1 MAKRKFQTV
10 EFSIDPNRIE
20 VRDYNMLLLIKGATK
35 AAVHV
40 DRRKERNKRECRN
53 WKYNR
58 EE

>member
-1 MAKRKFQTV
+1 MATSGSQMI
-10 EFSIDPNRIE
+10 EFTINPND
-20 VRDYNMLLLIKGATK
+20 VDMRDYNMLLLIKGATK